1 MRTDRLS
8 AALIAASTMLWC
20 APAGAQTRFAWPD
33 TTVDVSRYTNVE
45 DCTAAVARVREG
57 ITRRTRRTVWQDT
70 LPWSTHEP
78 VDSLP
83 RLLVTTAQRCTARF
97 RAATVPLADY
107 AMMLP
112 LFLTAR
118 RDADA
123 GVLVSRR
130 LAALD
135 TSRTEKADSVRTAVT
150 DTIFRMYLNVK
161 PARIAAAESLAI
173 RLRRTTARPLRADPA
188 IHLLDMSVQLAYEAR
203 IMQDTALLRTHGE
216 EAVALLDSIPPAARS
231 AIEEKIGFPQ
241 FNAIAYGALAART
254 GWQVALDS
262 LRKSTAAFVAL
273 QVSLWRKAGGDT
285 PNALDFP
292 IGKRAP
298 ALVGDFRFGPDS
310 ASAEIPVPGKVNLI
324 VFLDGMCMDV
334 TPESR
339 LRVPAT
345 CAPAV
350 ATLRRLAARFPALAI
365 TTVEHTYGYYM
376 YLAPPP
382 PAEEAQLVRKT
393 LLAHGMPGSLVVSA
407 TPFWRL
413 PAPDRRRI
421 DGETIPNDAQYS
433 FGKSWGIAA
442 GSAFVVDREGIIVY
456 PTGVITRE
464 SEHEIGDI
472 IETLLERQHASH

>member
-45 DCTAAVARVREG
+45 DCSAAVARVREG

-83 RLLVTTAQRCTARF
+83 PLLVMTAQRCTAHF
-97 RAATVPLADY
+97 RAATVPIADY

-112 LFLTAR
+112 LFLTAG
-118 RDADA
+118 RDVDA
-123 GVLVSRR
+123 EVLVSRR

-135 TSRTEKADSVRTAVT
+135 TSRTEEAAAVRAAVT
-150 DTIFRMYLNVK
+150 DTLFRMYLNAK
-161 PARIAAAESLAI
+161 PARIAAAESLAA
-173 RLRRTTARPLRADPA
+173 RLRRATARPLRADPA
-188 IHLLDMSVQLAYEAR
+188 IHLLDMYMQLAYEAR
-203 IMQDTALLRTHGE
+203 IMRDTALVRAHAD
-216 EAVALLDSIPPAARS
+216 EAVALLDSIPATARS
-231 AIEEKIGFPQ
+231 MIEEKVGFARL
-241 FNAIAYGALAART
+241 NALAYDALAART

-262 LRKSTAAFVAL
+262 LRESTAAFIAL
-273 QVSLWRKAGGDT
+273 HQSLWMKASGDS
-285 PNALDFP
+285 PDALDFP

-310 ASAEIPVPGKVNLI
+310 ASAEIPVQGKVNLI

-334 TPESR
+334 MPESR
-339 LRVPAT
+339 LRTPVT
-345 CAPAV
+345 CAPTV

-376 YLAPPP
+376 YLPPP
-382 PAEEAQLVRKT
+382 
-393 LLAHGMPGSLVVSA
+393 
-407 TPFWRL
+407 
-413 PAPDRRRI
+413 
-421 DGETIPNDAQYS
+421 
-433 FGKSWGIAA
+433 
-442 GSAFVVDREGIIVY
+442 
-456 PTGVITRE
+456 
-464 SEHEIGDI
+464 
-472 IETLLERQHASH
+472 